1 MKHKENKLFLSHY
14 FKKSLTF
21 KLINITLISSLLL
34 LLTKLG
40 NIMECVATQLQ
51 PVYKQQS
58 IKQVE
63 NYNQKPIIDIDKI
76 DLNNL
81 PYGELT
87 QAKLDFE
94 FEWEEEDGIKK
105 WDLLKKNCVNI
116 KHLDEAFTETY
127 PNKEKYIALKVCI
140 TKLKEEKR
148 YTELSKVYEYFE
160 NNWNVKFSNKLK

>member
-21 KLINITLISSLLL
+21 KLINITLISSLL

-63 NYNQKPIIDIDKI
+63 NYNQKPIIDIDRI

-81 PYGELT
+81 NDELE

-94 FEWEEEDGIKK
+94 AEWEEENGPRK
-105 WDLLKKNCVNI
+105 WDLLKKNCINI
-116 KHLDEAFTETY
+116 KHIDEGITETF
-127 PNKEKYIALKVCI
+127 PNKEKYVALKVFV